1 MKDHVRIPA
10 RLNGAVVSGIARDRP
25 GDRCGTRTAAHLE
38 FNELK
43 LVRKYSGISNDG
55 SKVHHLCIFLFT
67 SPNITR
73 RRARTVYVTPKTVVS
88 QIKQVYLQVKGNRFR
103 SIIYKENQVK
113 LFNINSA
120 TLITTQ
126 ILNAQTRARK
136 VNSLRRNQCCAS

>member
-55 SKVHHLCIFLFT
+55 SKVHHLCIFF
-67 SPNITR
+67 
-73 RRARTVYVTPKTVVS
+73 TPKS
-88 QIKQVYLQVKGNRFR
+88 KYYQNGP
-103 SIIYKENQVK
+103 YKC
-113 LFNINSA
+113 
-120 TLITTQ
+120 
-126 ILNAQTRARK
+126 
-136 VNSLRRNQCCAS
+136 LRNV